1 MNTHGFFEIAMV
13 AGYLAAVIYVS
24 RLWSFRRDRRLRI
37 PFYVNLG
44 MVALPLMG
52 ILSVLAWKLVN

>member
-13 AGYLAAVIYVS
+13 AGYLASVIYVS

-52 ILSVLAWKLVN
+52 ILSVIAWKIVS